1 MVPIEPL
8 RIVSTSK
15 QKSMSD
21 RNDRSCQQFTQLH
34 GGFFFFFTCNGD
46 YTRGLNEIKIKLQ
59 YSE

>member
-1 MVPIEPL
+1 MVHIEPL

-15 QKSMSD
+15 QKRMSD

-34 GGFFFFFTCNGD
+34 GGFFFYMYNGD

>member
-21 RNDRSCQQFTQLH
+21 RNYRSCQQFTQLH
-34 GGFFFFFTCNGD
+34 GGFFFFTCNGD

>member
-15 QKSMSD
+15 QKRMSD

-34 GGFFFFFTCNGD
+34 GGFFFTCNGD
-46 YTRGLNEIKIKLQ
+46 YTRGLNEKKIKLQ